1 MNSAGMVGKGS
12 GTRSR
17 IGIASSPV
25 GVNVTNMNMTATR
38 PYRMDRRAAS
48 TARTREA
55 ILDATARLFW
65 DEPARDLTLD
75 RIAESAGVTVQTV
88 IRHFGGRD
96 GVFEAAVEQEIAR
109 TRDERDPAAA
119 SNAAEAVRQL
129 VAHYERLGDRAMR
142 LLAEEHRSRV
152 VAGLVD
158 RGRAMHRSWCE
169 RAFATSLTALAGPAR
184 RRRLAQ
190 LVAVCDVY
198 TWKLLRRDAGLSR
211 EATELAILEL
221 LTPLLEVS

>member
-1 MNSAGMVGKGS
+1 
-12 GTRSR
+12 
-17 IGIASSPV
+17 
-25 GVNVTNMNMTATR
+25 
-38 PYRMDRRAAS
+38 MDRRAAS

-65 DEPARDLTLD
+65 EEPARDLTLD

-96 GVFEAAVEQEIAR
+96 GVFEAAVEQENAR
-109 TRDERDPAAA
+109 VRDERDPAAA

-142 LLAEEHRSRV
+142 LLAEEHRS
-152 VAGLVD
+152 VAVARLVEH
-158 RGRAMHRSWCE
+158 GRAWHRAWCE
-169 RAFATSLTALAGPAR
+169 QTFATSLSTLDGPAR

-211 EATELAILEL
+211 KATELAILEL
-221 LTPLLEVS
+221 LSPLLEVS